1 MNALKGTIIFA
12 SGVAVGLGIG
22 WIFCRKKMAE
32 KDEAMDELRKYYLEK
47 HLDVKKDIQT
57 KIDKANE
64 DVAISKIAAYSHII
78 DRMEADRNKSPESAA
93 FSDEVVVKEEK
104 EMAEAESP
112 EEEQSSE
119 PYLITEDEFIN
130 DKNDYEKLSLTYFT
144 IDDTLADDCDEIVDV
159 EETISTDI
167 FNQISE
173 SEDGDYY
180 VRNNTLQ
187 TDYEIMKVDQSYK
200 ERYGFEY

>member
-1 MNALKGTIIFA
+1 MNVLKGIVIFA
-12 SGVAVGLGIG
+12 SGVGIGLGIG

-47 HLDVKKDIQT
+47 QLGENNL
-57 KIDKANE
+57 DKAKEWANGTE
-64 DVAISKIAAYSHII
+64 KELEEYHRIAERMARRMDETTII
-78 DRMEADRNKSPESAA
+78 LDAADER
-93 FSDEVVVKEEK
+93 KEEK

-112 EEEQSSE
+112 EEEE
-119 PYLITEDEFIN
+119 PTNPYLISEDEYIN
-130 DKNDYEKLSLTYFT
+130 DKNEYEKISLTYFT

-173 SEDGDYY
+173 AEDGDYY

-200 ERYGFEY
+200 ERYGFDY

>member
-1 MNALKGTIIFA
+1 MNVLKGTIIFA
-12 SGVAVGLGIG
+12 SGVGIGLGIG
-22 WIFCRKKMAE
+22 WIFCRKRMAE

-47 HLDVKKDIQT
+47 HLGEKSEEKVKNSTDG
-57 KIDKANE
+57 
-64 DVAISKIAAYSHII
+64 VIAEYHKMAE
-78 DRMEADRNKSPESAA
+78 RADRLMDETTIITDAA
-93 FSDEVVVKEEK
+93 DERKEEK

-112 EEEQSSE
+112 EEEE
-119 PYLITEDEFIN
+119 PANPYLISEDEYIN
-130 DKNDYEKLSLTYFT
+130 DKNEYEKISLTYFT

-200 ERYGFEY
+200 ERYGFDY

>member
-47 HLDVKKDIQT
+47 HLDVKKDVEVKVDET
-57 KIDKANE
+57 KK
-64 DVAISKIAAYSHII
+64 KIAEYSHII
-78 DRMEADRNKSPESAA
+78 DRMEADRNESPESTA
-93 FSDEVVVKEEK
+93 FTDEALVKEEKEK